1 MTDTIS
7 IVLPVFN
14 EEAGIRTTI
23 DTLENYVAKQPE
35 DYELIFVDDGS
46 KDKSVDIIKAELEH
60 NDNIKLVE
68 FSRNFGHQIAITAG
82 LQYTSGDAV
91 VVMDAD
97 LQDPPE
103 VIPSMI
109 KKWHEG
115 YDIVYGKR
123 KQRDGESF
131 FKKFTAAMFYRTFKK
146 LATIDM
152 PLDTGDFRLMNRKA
166 VTQMQRLH
174 EQDPFVRGQVTWIG
188 FKQTSVEYHR
198 HERIAGETK
207 YPLSKMIKLALD
219 GITSFSMKP
228 LQLVSFFSILP
239 LLGGLMYL
247 IYLIAAGGF
256 TAAIVGITLMLFS
269 VGLVFLSLGIFGS
282 YLGRVLDQVND
293 RPRFIV
299 RDTVG
304 FQERQSSI
312 HRLETRQRVSR

>member
-1 MTDTIS
+1 MADTIS

-14 EEAGIRTTI
+14 EEAGIKTTI
-23 DTLENYVAKQPE
+23 ETLERYVSKQDE
-35 DYELIFVDDGS
+35 NYELVFVDDGS
-46 KDKSVDIIKAELEH
+46 KDESAKIIKFEIEK

-68 FSRNFGHQIAITAG
+68 FSRNFGHQLAITAG
-82 LQYTSGDAV
+82 LQYTKGDAV

-103 VIPSMI
+103 VIPRMI
-109 KKWHEG
+109 EKWHEG

-123 KQRDGESF
+123 KQRDGETF
-131 FKKFTAAMFYRTFKK
+131 FKKFTSAMFYRTFKK

-166 VTQMQRLH
+166 VQQMQRLH

-228 LQLVSFFSILP
+228 LQLANIFSALP
-239 LLGGLMYL
+239 LVGGLVYL
-247 IYLIAAGGF
+247 IYLIATGGF
-256 TAAIVGITLMLFS
+256 TATTVGITLMLFS
-269 VGLVFLSLGIFGS
+269 VGLVFLSMGIFGS

-293 RPRFIV
+293 RPRFV
-299 RDTVG
+299 VSETVG
-304 FQERQSSI
+304 FDQRAKTI
-312 HRLETRQRVSR
+312 HHLDTRQQVSN

>member
-1 MTDTIS
+1 MADTIS

-14 EEAGIRTTI
+14 EEAGIKTTI
-23 DTLENYVAKQPE
+23 ETLERYVSKQDE
-35 DYELIFVDDGS
+35 NYELVFVDDGS
-46 KDKSVDIIKAELEH
+46 KDESAKIIKFEIEK

-68 FSRNFGHQIAITAG
+68 FSRNFGHQLAITAG
-82 LQYTSGDAV
+82 LQYTKGDVV

-103 VIPSMI
+103 VIPRMI
-109 KKWHEG
+109 EKWHEG

-123 KQRDGESF
+123 KQRDGETF
-131 FKKFTAAMFYRTFKK
+131 FKKFTSAMFYRTFKK

-166 VTQMQRLH
+166 VQQMQRLH

-207 YPLSKMIKLALD
+207 YPLSKMVKLALD

-228 LQLVSFFSILP
+228 LQLANIFSALP
-239 LLGGLMYL
+239 LVGGLVYL
-247 IYLIAAGGF
+247 IYLIATGGF
-256 TAAIVGITLMLFS
+256 TATTVGITLMIFS
-269 VGLVFLSLGIFGS
+269 VGLVFLSMGIFGS

-293 RPRFIV
+293 RPRFV
-299 RDTVG
+299 VSETVG
-304 FQERQSSI
+304 FDQRAKTI
-312 HRLETRQRVSR
+312 HHLDTRQQVSN

>member
-1 MTDTIS
+1 MTDKIS

-14 EEAGIRTTI
+14 EEEGITTTI
-23 DTLENYVAKQPE
+23 DTLEAYVDKQPE
-35 DYELIFVDDGS
+35 EYELVFVDDGS
-46 KDKSVDIIKAELEH
+46 KDKSVEIMKAEAEKH
-60 NDNIKLVE
+60 DNIKIVE

-103 VIPSMI
+103 VIPAMI
-109 KKWHEG
+109 EKWRQG

-123 KQRDGESF
+123 KQRDGETF
-131 FKKFTAAMFYRTFKK
+131 FKKFTAAMFYRTFKS

-166 VTQMQRLH
+166 VNQMQRLH

-198 HERIAGETK
+198 HERVAGETK

-228 LQLVSFFSILP
+228 LQIANVFSALP
-239 LLGGLMYL
+239 LVGGLIYL
-247 IYLIAAGGF
+247 IYLIATGGF
-256 TAAIVGITLMLFS
+256 TAATVGITLMLFS
-269 VGLVFLSLGIFGS
+269 VGFVFLALGIFGS
-282 YLGRVLDQVND
+282 YLGRILDQVND

-304 FQERQSSI
+304 FDQRASSI
-312 HRLETRQRVSR
+312 HHLDTRQQASR

>member
-1 MTDTIS
+1 M
-7 IVLPVFN
+7 
-14 EEAGIRTTI
+14 
-23 DTLENYVAKQPE
+23 
-35 DYELIFVDDGS
+35 
-46 KDKSVDIIKAELEH
+46 
-60 NDNIKLVE
+60 
-68 FSRNFGHQIAITAG
+68 
-82 LQYTSGDAV
+82 
-91 VVMDAD
+91 
-97 LQDPPE
+97 
-103 VIPSMI
+103 MI
-109 KKWHEG
+109 KKWREG

-123 KQRDGESF
+123 KQRDGETF

-152 PLDTGDFRLMNRKA
+152 PLDTGDFRLMNRKV

-198 HERIAGETK
+198 HERVAGETK

-228 LQLVSFFSILP
+228 LQLVSFFSVLP
-239 LLGGLMYL
+239 LVGGLIYL

-256 TAAIVGITLMLFS
+256 TAATVGITLMLFS
-269 VGLVFLSLGIFGS
+269 VGFVFLSLGIFGS

-304 FQERQSSI
+304 FQQRQGSI
-312 HRLETRQRVSR
+312 HRLETKQRISQ

>member
-1 MTDTIS
+1 MTDKIS

-23 DTLENYVAKQPE
+23 DTLEDYVSQQPE
-35 DYELIFVDDGS
+35 DYELVFVDDGS
-46 KDKSVDIIKAELEH
+46 KDKSVEIIKSELEK
-60 NDNIKLVE
+60 NDNIRIVE

-103 VIPSMI
+103 VIPRMI
-109 KKWHEG
+109 EKWHEG

-123 KQRDGESF
+123 KQRDGETA
-131 FKKFTAAMFYRTFKK
+131 FKKFTAAMFYRTFQK

-166 VTQMQRLH
+166 VNQMQRLH
-174 EQDPFVRGQVTWIG
+174 EHDPFVRGQVTWIG

-198 HERIAGETK
+198 HERVAGETK

-228 LQLVSFFSILP
+228 LQLVNIFAALP
-239 LLGGLMYL
+239 LVGGLIYL
-247 IYLIAAGGF
+247 IYLIATGGF
-256 TAAIVGITLMLFS
+256 TAMTVGITLMLFS
-269 VGLVFLSLGIFGS
+269 VGFVFLSLGIFGS

-304 FQERQSSI
+304 FQKRQSSI
-312 HRLETRQRVSR
+312 HHLETRQQVTR

>member
-14 EEAGIRTTI
+14 EEAGIKTTI

-46 KDKSVDIIKAELEH
+46 KDKSVDIIKSELEH

-228 LQLVSFFSILP
+228 LQLVSFFSVLP
-239 LLGGLMYL
+239 LVGGLIYL
-247 IYLIAAGGF
+247 IYLIAVGGF
-256 TAAIVGITLMLFS
+256 TAPTVGITLMLFS

>member
-1 MTDTIS
+1 MADTIS

-14 EEAGIRTTI
+14 EEAGIKTTI
-23 DTLENYVAKQPE
+23 ETLERYVSKQDE
-35 DYELIFVDDGS
+35 NYELVFVDDGS
-46 KDKSVDIIKAELEH
+46 KDESAKIIKFEIEK

-68 FSRNFGHQIAITAG
+68 FSRNFGHQLAITAG
-82 LQYTSGDAV
+82 LQYTKGDAV

-103 VIPSMI
+103 VIPRMI
-109 KKWHEG
+109 EKWHEG

-123 KQRDGESF
+123 KQRDGETF
-131 FKKFTAAMFYRTFKK
+131 FKKFTSAMFYRTFKK

-166 VTQMQRLH
+166 VQQMQRLH

-207 YPLSKMIKLALD
+207 YPLSKMVKLALD

-228 LQLVSFFSILP
+228 LQLANIFSALP
-239 LLGGLMYL
+239 LVGGLVYL
-247 IYLIAAGGF
+247 IYLIATGGF
-256 TAAIVGITLMLFS
+256 TATTVGITLMLFS
-269 VGLVFLSLGIFGS
+269 VGLVFLSMGIFGS

-293 RPRFIV
+293 RPRFV
-299 RDTVG
+299 VSETVG
-304 FQERQSSI
+304 FDQRAKTI
-312 HRLETRQRVSR
+312 HHLDTRQQVSN